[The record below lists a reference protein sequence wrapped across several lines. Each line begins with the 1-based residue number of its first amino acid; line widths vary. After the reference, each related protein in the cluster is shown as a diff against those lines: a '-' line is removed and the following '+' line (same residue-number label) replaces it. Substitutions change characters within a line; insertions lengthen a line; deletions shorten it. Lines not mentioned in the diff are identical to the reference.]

1 MAWIFI
7 AFIPWILYWSL
18 SGPGLW
24 TAAVSAGLMTS
35 LALNGFRWHQRNLK
49 ALEVVTLIYFGTHFV
64 FTVGLGSSLF
74 KDYGAILNNVT
85 LAGMAWGTL
94 IAGSPFTYQYARED
108 WDKAYWDDP
117 YFRLVNNIIT
127 AVWGAIF
134 LINTVLGG
142 IAVFYPA
149 LPPTTR
155 LVLTVILPNLGIVLG
170 IIFSA
175 RFPNWF
181 LQIGL
186 KRRID
191 AYEPYRWAPPTFS
204 ATHPTQKDRHDI
216 IVIGS
221 GIGGL
226 SAAAL
231 LAKRGRQVI
240 VFEQHFLAG
249 GYCTS
254 WERGVR
260 RGSKRLRYVFDA
272 GVHDVSGL
280 GERGPVRNLQRQLG
294 IEEEIDWRLMS
305 HEYILGDLHIKV
317 PHDAGEFV
325 QVLGNH
331 FPDEWAQIKAFFDE
345 IKLVYRELYAD
356 IERTGGVPRPPNT
369 AAEMLAYPK
378 THPHAYKWME
388 VLFGKMLD
396 TYFRDEHL
404 KEFLSVL
411 TGYLSDD
418 PTALT
423 VGAMAPIFGYYFDGG
438 YYPVGG
444 SQSFANALVRVI
456 EENGGKVRLRTP
468 VSRVMIENGKAL
480 GVALAN
486 GERYYAEAIIS
497 NADARRTFLEL
508 VGREY
513 LPKTFVQQIET
524 LKPSTSAFIVFLGVD
539 YVPDIAPI
547 AMVDDIGIMMPSKV
561 DPSLAPPGHSAITLI
576 KLMPQAEAATWDRQS
591 PDYTKRKRECGDEL
605 IAVAERAIP
614 NLHQHIIYRQEGSP
628 PTFARYAW
636 TINGA
641 IYGPAAG
648 QPLLPMKTPIERLYL
663 AGAGTFP
670 GGGGVEAVVISG
682 TVAADTIYR
691 GRSNTGDGV

>member
-1 MAWIFI
+1 MKKKLPSMVWVFVG
-7 AFIPWILYWSL
+7 FIPWILFWSL

-24 TAAVSAGLMTS
+24 TAAVFAGLIAS
-35 LALNGFRWHQRNLK
+35 LTLNAYRWHQRNFK
-49 ALEVVTLIYFGTHFV
+49 ALEVITLIYFIAHLT
-64 FTVGLGSSLF
+64 FTVILGSSF
-74 KDYGAILNNVT
+74 FIEYGAILTSLT

-94 IAGSPFTYQYARED
+94 VARSPFTYQYARED
-108 WDKAYWDDP
+108 WDKAYWNDP
-117 YFRLVNNIIT
+117 YFRLINNIIT
-127 AVWGAIF
+127 AIWGVIF
-134 LINTVLGG
+134 LIN
-142 IAVFYPA
+142 AA
-149 LPPTTR
+149 LAMVAIFSALAAAAR
-155 LVLTVILPNLGIVLG
+155 FWLIVILPNVGIVLG

-181 LQIGL
+181 LRIGL
-186 KRRID
+186 KRRLE
-191 AYEPYRWAPPTFS
+191 ALEPYKWESPTFS
-204 ATHPTQKDRHDI
+204 AGHYSEKDRHDV

-231 LAKRGRQVI
+231 LAKRGRKVI

-260 RGSKRLRYVFDA
+260 RGNERWRYVFDA

-317 PHDAGEFV
+317 PHDADEFAR
-325 QVLGNH
+325 VLGEQ
-331 FPDEWAQIKAFFDE
+331 FADEYANVKALFDE
-345 IKLVYRELYAD
+345 IKLVYREMYTD
-356 IERTGGVPRPPNT
+356 VERTGGVPRVPDT
-369 AAEMLAYPK
+369 VDAMLAYPK

-388 VLFGKMLD
+388 VPFVKLLD
-396 TYFRDEHL
+396 AYLQDERL
-404 KEFLSVL
+404 KKFISAL

-418 PTALT
+418 PTVLT

-444 SQSFANALVRVI
+444 SQSFADALVRSI
-456 EENGGKVRLRTP
+456 NENGGEVRLRTP
-468 VSRVMIENGKAL
+468 VRRVMIENGKAT
-480 GVALAN
+480 GVELAT
-486 GERYYAEAIIS
+486 GERHCAEAIIS
-497 NADARRTFLEL
+497 NADVLQTFLEL
-508 VGREY
+508 VGCEH
-513 LPKTFVQQIET
+513 LPKTFIKQIET

-547 AMVDDIGIMMPSKV
+547 AMVDDIGIMTPSKV

-576 KLMPQAEAATWDRQS
+576 KLMPQAEAATWDRQA
-591 PDYTKRKRECGDEL
+591 PDYIKRKREYGDGM
-605 IAVAERAIP
+605 IAVAERAVP
-614 NLHQHIIYRQEGSP
+614 NLRQHIVYRQEGSP
-628 PTFARYAW
+628 ATFARYAW
-636 TINGA
+636 TTNGA

-648 QPLLPMKTPIERLYL
+648 QPFLPMKTPIERLYL

-670 GGGGVEAVVISG
+670 GGGGIEAVVISG

-691 GRSNTGDGV
+691 G